1 MRDPDRCRLR
11 DLGVAVGRLPAGS
24 LNAITDVPG
33 VRVGHCTVSWGGPEL
48 PQGSGPARTGVTAI
62 FPPGDDLWDGRVVAG
77 AHAANGVGELIG
89 ISAIREWGLV
99 ETPILL
105 TNSQSAG
112 QAYDATVRWLIRR
125 DPRVGLDDA
134 VMPVVGECDDGFLND
149 LRGMHVREEHVWA
162 ALESAADG
170 PVAEGC
176 VGAGTGM
183 SCYDFKAGIGTSSR
197 LVTAHGRRYTVGVLA
212 LTNFGVRHR
221 LLVDGVPVGR
231 EISDLMPLENRE
243 GSCIVVLATDA
254 PLSARQC
261 TRMAKRCSLGLAAT
275 GSYAS
280 DGSGEIM
287 LAISTAHRVPRVSRR
302 AAGARQCGQRPDAR
316 ALRGR
321 RGRYRRERVQLA
333 HCRHHHDRP
342 RRQHGV
348 RTAARPPGGGAAPR
362 RSRRAAARGLSAAAR
377 RSLSRLLRAHILTP

>member
-1 MRDPDRCRLR
+1 MTAPERCRLR
-11 DLGVAVGRLPAGS
+11 DLGVAVCELPAGP
-24 LNAITDVPG
+24 LNAITDVSG

-48 PQGSGPARTGVTAI
+48 PHGSGPARTGVTAI
-62 FPPGDDLWDGRVVAG
+62 FPHAGDLWRGRVVAG

-89 ISAIREWGLV
+89 ISSVREWGLV
-99 ETPILL
+99 ETPVLL

-112 QAYDATVRWLIRR
+112 GVYDATVRWLLDR
-125 DPRVGLDDA
+125 DPQGGVEDA
-134 VMPVVGECDDGFLND
+134 VMPVVGECDDGLLND
-149 LRGMHVREEHVWA
+149 LRGMHVREEHVLA
-162 ALESAADG
+162 ALDGASDG

-183 SCYDFKAGIGTSSR
+183 SCFDFKSGIGTSSR
-197 LVTAHGRRYTVGVLA
+197 VVSAHGRSWTVGVLA

-221 LLVDGVPVGR
+221 LSVDGVPVGR

-261 TRMAKRCSLGLAAT
+261 ERMAKRCALGLAAT

-287 LAISTAHRVPRVSRR
+287 LAFSTAHRVPRAAADPLALTSVSNDHMSQLFEGAVDATAESVCNSLTAATTTVGRDGNVAYALPLDRLVGVLRR
-302 AAGARQCGQRPDAR
+302 AGREARLPGA
-316 ALRGR
+316 
-321 RGRYRRERVQLA
+321 
-333 HCRHHHDRP
+333 
-342 RRQHGV
+342 
-348 RTAARPPGGGAAPR
+348 
-362 RSRRAAARGLSAAAR
+362 
-377 RSLSRLLRAHILTP
+377 